1 MFIVLGIL
9 LLLMWIVGF
18 TTMHVASF
26 AIHLLLI
33 GAVVSL
39 LVHFVRPHG
48 SRPA

>member
-26 AIHLLLI
+26 AIHLLLL
-33 GAVVSL
+33 GAVISL
-39 LVHFVRPHG
+39 VVHFIRPQG
-48 SRPA
+48 SGPA